1 MYTFFAPVVLQGI
14 ITGGHL
20 EVEVEVAAIL
30 PMYRTRLLLL
40 VLYTPLSTMLLH
52 LRLLVKY

>member
-1 MYTFFAPVVLQGI
+1 VVPQGI
-14 ITGGHL
+14 ITGGHP

-40 VLYTPLSTMLLH
+40 VLYTPLSTMPLQ